1 MCVCAPAVSLSGI
14 SGLVLPSLPFC
25 GGHRIQGTGLC
36 SGMLRRLA
44 NSSFLKSQ
52 VRLLRSGR
60 IPVAKSCATHIA
72 STCHMPHTLLRFV
85 AAVLLIQVQDSSAYV
100 AAASK
105 RRAFAAVAL
114 AEAVRRYVANP
125 ASRNGVVPAKG
136 QRRYFLPGELH
147 LKVCRTWVICC
158 GTQPRGF
165 AGLC

>member
-1 MCVCAPAVSLSGI
+1 MIACVCVCTCCFCVWNLP
-14 SGLVLPSLPFC
+14 LPSLPFC
-25 GGHRIQGTGLC
+25 GGHRTQGTGLC

-44 NSSFLKSQ
+44 NVSSCLKSQ

-85 AAVLLIQVQDSSAYV
+85 AAVLLIQVHDSSAYV

-105 RRAFAAVAL
+105 RRAFVAVAL
-114 AEAVRRYVANP
+114 SEAVRRYVANP
-125 ASRNGVVPAKG
+125 ASRNGVVPAK
-136 QRRYFLPGELH
+136 
-147 LKVCRTWVICC
+147 VCRTRVIRC